1 MIKIYLFSMDGCPH
15 CQEMKGMLDNA
26 EIDYEEK
33 DIDEY
38 DDEYEWF
45 MKLVDDNEFVP
56 AFLCVETDENDSVVR
71 HMAIAPDR
79 DYDDLGGALSKI
91 QEFIGS

>member
-1 MIKIYLFSMDGCPH
+1 MIKIYLFSMEGCPH

-26 EIDYEEK
+26 KIDYEEK
-33 DIDEY
+33 DINEY

-56 AFLCVETDENDSVVR
+56 AFLCVYIDDDKISR
-71 HMAIAPDR
+71 HLVMAPDR
-79 DYDDLGGALSKI
+79 DFQELEEALEKVKN
-91 QEFIGS
+91 FING

>member
-1 MIKIYLFSMDGCPH
+1 MEGCPH

-26 EIDYEEK
+26 KIDYEEK
-33 DIDEY
+33 DINEY

-56 AFLCVETDENDSVVR
+56 AFLCVETGNSNNVLK

-79 DYDDLGGALSKI
+79 DYDDLEGALSKI
-91 QEFIGS
+91 QEFIGL